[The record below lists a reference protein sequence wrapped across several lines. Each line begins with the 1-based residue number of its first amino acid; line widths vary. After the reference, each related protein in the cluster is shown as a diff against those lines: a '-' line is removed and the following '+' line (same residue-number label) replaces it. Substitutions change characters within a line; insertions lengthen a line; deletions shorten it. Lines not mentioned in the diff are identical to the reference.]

1 MPGEKRDRD
10 GEEVTCGSGEPLASE
25 YYFPLAQAEQAV
37 VHLRTHGVAVVQ
49 GALLAEESRAALGA
63 IQSWLAKWTSTG
75 GWPQY
80 GNGLVAAGACRSMR
94 RSLACARRQV
104 PVCRTCLL
112 TFGMCL
118 DRAPTPATG
127 TNTKVCQV
135 DV

>member
-49 GALLAEESRAALGA
+49 GALLAEEPRAALGA

-80 GNGLVAAGACRSMR
+80 GNGLVAAEGVQANAKELGVREEP
-94 RSLACARRQV
+94 
-104 PVCRTCLL
+104 PVCKTCLL
-112 TFGMCL
+112 KFGMCL
-118 DRAPTPATG
+118 DVTHCSPRWMH
-127 TNTKVCQV
+127 
-135 DV
+135 